1 MFEFT
6 GVFFIIIS
14 CVFSL
19 IFIVAFTL
27 IVIAMVKNIKKAQQ
41 RHLEQTDEGGDKVE
55 GSDSKA
61 QEGKGGKVVICPY
74 CKTKNGANESECKNC
89 GAIL

>member
-1 MFEFT
+1 MFGFT

-19 IFIVAFTL
+19 IFIVAFTF

-41 RHLEQTDEGGDKVE
+41 QHLEQMSEDGDKE
-55 GSDSKA
+55 KGNDSKA
-61 QEGKGGKVVICPY
+61 QEHKGGKVVICPY